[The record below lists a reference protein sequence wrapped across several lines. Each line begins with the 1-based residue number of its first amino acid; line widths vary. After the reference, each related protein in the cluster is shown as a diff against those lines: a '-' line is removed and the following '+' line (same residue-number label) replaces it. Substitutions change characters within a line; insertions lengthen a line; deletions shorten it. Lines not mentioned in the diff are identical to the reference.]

1 MSGDRSNSVSSTSSH
16 QRRPSLTAGSFSEMF
31 RSSGGA
37 VSPTSAYP
45 PAASPPFP
53 SPIAT
58 AAASA
63 QSNQRRRLSITTLG
77 LSGTSPTQ
85 PSFTTRAARDG
96 SLSSSVGSDDTGEE
110 PPPSASLPTPSP
122 LARRMSFGAQ
132 ALRDVRGNTG
142 IYPSSPIS
150 SSSSSFPF
158 ASIRSAN
165 TNYSASASA
174 APSASSDNITLPK
187 KRNPSNPA
195 WRPLGEGFNWT
206 EALRTRAERR
216 PSLAGGPGASTT
228 STSPPNKV
236 NAQAHHQRAASIAIM
251 EQPTREIPKQPR
263 QQEKPDFFQE
273 KILRADFMD

>member
-142 IYPSSPIS
+142 
-150 SSSSSFPF
+150 
-158 ASIRSAN
+158 
-165 TNYSASASA
+165 
-174 APSASSDNITLPK
+174 
-187 KRNPSNPA
+187 
-195 WRPLGEGFNWT
+195 EGFNWT

-216 PSLAGGPGASTT
+216 PSLAGGPDASTT